1 MKVNLPLI
9 KQIIAFYLH
18 FYLSFPQRYGLP
30 VIAVGQ
36 EFRLK
41 YLL

>member
-1 MKVNLPLI
+1 MKVNFPLI

-18 FYLSFPQRYGLP
+18 FYLSFPQWYSLP
-30 VIAVGQ
+30 VTAVGQ
-36 EFRLK
+36 EFGLK